1 METGLIIIG
10 IICAVSC
17 LFCVVATVQNKKN
30 VKETAAFV
38 DVTMKEDL
46 ELIAVISAAIAASEG
61 VAADSFVV
69 RSIRRR

>member
-1 METGLIIIG
+1 METGLFIIG

-17 LFCVVATVQNKKN
+17 LVCVIATVQNKKN
-30 VKETAAFV
+30 EKGTVAFV
-38 DVTMKEDL
+38 DVAMKEDL

-61 VAADSFVV
+61 VATDSFVV